1 MEVEDTAVAVV
12 RFGSGA
18 LGILHG
24 TTAAN
29 PGLDASVR
37 VSGTK
42 GSAVISDD
50 ELVYFHRNAGQ
61 APELHMP
68 VPAAETN
75 QVTDAD
81 ALPVEQHR
89 LEAAH
94 VAQFADLVD
103 AIRSDRPVRV
113 GTREARA
120 VLAVVLSLYAS
131 AASGQ
136 PVLIENA

>member
-1 MEVEDTAVAVV
+1 
-12 RFGSGA
+12 
-18 LGILHG
+18 
-24 TTAAN
+24 
-29 PGLDASVR
+29 
-37 VSGTK
+37 
-42 GSAVISDD
+42 
-50 ELVYFHRNAGQ
+50 
-61 APELHMP
+61 MP
-68 VPAAETN
+68 VSATDTN

-89 LEAAH
+89 LGAAH